1 MAKGDWVKVKTE
13 IGGQLVE
20 DKVEV
25 TQNGGK
31 IDVEWDSGRQKL
43 LVVRLLNRV
52 GEPTVMHSYATSA
65 VRSVTEKRAD
75 L

>member
-1 MAKGDWVKVKTE
+1 MAKGDWVKVKSE
-13 IGGQLVE
+13 IGGQLIE
-20 DKVEV
+20 DTVAV

-31 IDVEWDSGRQKL
+31 IEVDWDKRTNL

-52 GEPTVMHSYATSA
+52 GDPTVVNSYAVGA
-65 VRSVTEKRAD
+65 FRSMSEKRSD

>member
-1 MAKGDWVKVKTE
+1 MAKGDWVSVKTE

-20 DKVEV
+20 DRVSV

-31 IDVEWDSGRQKL
+31 IDVEWERKSSL
-43 LVVRLLNRV
+43 LLVRLLNRA
-52 GEPTVMHSYATSA
+52 GDPTVVHSFAVSA
-65 VRSVTEKRAD
+65 VRSVTEKRSD